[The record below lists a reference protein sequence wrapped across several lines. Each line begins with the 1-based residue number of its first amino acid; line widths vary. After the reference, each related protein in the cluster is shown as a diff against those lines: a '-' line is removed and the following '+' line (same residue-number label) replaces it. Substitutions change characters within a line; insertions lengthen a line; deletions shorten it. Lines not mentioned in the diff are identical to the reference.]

1 MIKALLSKVVGLV
14 VNILAFVTIV
24 SIIILAVNKIFII
37 VSDELFIKIMSIIVN
52 YAGILLII
60 LTGLKGALKLPLF
73 LGIPY
78 MILIAVVVV
87 LSFFQPAF
95 DALVQTFLPTA
106 K

>member
-1 MIKALLSKVVGLV
+1 MIKGLLSKIVGLV
-14 VNILAFVTIV
+14 VNILAFVTIL
-24 SIIILAVNKIFII
+24 SIIILAVNKIFTI
-37 VSDELFIKIMSIIVN
+37 VTDEQFIRVMSIIVN

-60 LTGLKGALKLPLF
+60 LTGLKLPLI

-78 MILIAVVVV
+78 MLLIAVVIV

-95 DALVQTFLPTA
+95 DALVQTFLPS

>member
-1 MIKALLSKVVGLV
+1 MIKGLLSKIVGLV
-14 VNILAFVTIV
+14 VNILAFVTIL
-24 SIIILAVNKIFII
+24 SIIILAVNKIFTI
-37 VSDELFIKIMSIIVN
+37 VTDEQFIRVMSIIVN

-60 LTGLKGALKLPLF
+60 LTGLKCALKLPLI

-78 MILIAVVVV
+78 MVLIAVVIV

-95 DALVQTFLPTA
+95 DALVQTFLPS